1 MKKQFLI
8 CSLLLASMSS
18 FGQQSNGPRLIIR
31 ADDMGALHSINVACM
46 QAHKEGIVK
55 SVEVMPVAS
64 WFPEAVKMLRDC
76 PTLDVG
82 LHLAFTSEWEN
93 VKWRPLTHCPGLT
106 DANGYFLPM
115 MKPNVHYPGLSVLE
129 NSNKWTLKEIEQEAR
144 AQIEMTLR
152 NLPQLSHITGHM
164 GSTGFTPEV
173 YELIK
178 RLAKEYHLSLLSS
191 KDKTYDFSF
200 KFVDYAGEK
209 RTFEQKEESFIK
221 MLRELPE
228 EGNFIFLDHPV
239 THSPEVETVFH
250 IGYEDVAADREG
262 VLKLFLSDKVKKVI
276 SERNIT
282 LINYNELSKSLPR
295 AKASNAL
302 EKAFS
307 KWQDMFLQKKEDI
320 HSIMIVQHGNV
331 IKEKWYGDNSAD
343 KSHAMHSVTKTVT
356 ATAVAMAVNE
366 ELLKLDDKVISF
378 FPESLPDTLSP
389 YMRQLEVRHLLT
401 MSSGHDVDPTS
412 FVKQNYDS
420 CRIRGFFA
428 APLVHKPGTY
438 FVYNN
443 QCSYV
448 LSAILQKV
456 TGEKLSDYLYKRL
469 FRPLGIVG
477 IEWKES
483 PEGVCL
489 GNGGLKLKTED
500 MAKIG
505 LLYLNKGNWK
515 GEQIIPSSWVEEAS
529 RFHVASCPAG
539 THREDVKIKPASSD
553 WLQGYGYQ
561 LWLCRHN
568 AFRADGAHGQ
578 FIIILPEKDAVITV
592 TANNDDMQE
601 EINLIWKYILPA
613 L

>member
-1 MKKQFLI
+1 
-8 CSLLLASMSS
+8 
-18 FGQQSNGPRLIIR
+18 
-31 ADDMGALHSINVACM
+31 
-46 QAHKEGIVK
+46 
-55 SVEVMPVAS
+55 
-64 WFPEAVKMLRDC
+64 
-76 PTLDVG
+76 
-82 LHLAFTSEWEN
+82 
-93 VKWRPLTHCPGLT
+93 
-106 DANGYFLPM
+106 
-115 MKPNVHYPGLSVLE
+115 
-129 NSNKWTLKEIEQEAR
+129 
-144 AQIEMTLR
+144 
-152 NLPQLSHITGHM
+152 
-164 GSTGFTPEV
+164 
-173 YELIK
+173 
-178 RLAKEYHLSLLSS
+178 
-191 KDKTYDFSF
+191 
-200 KFVDYAGEK
+200 
-209 RTFEQKEESFIK
+209 
-221 MLRELPE
+221 
-228 EGNFIFLDHPV
+228 
-239 THSPEVETVFH
+239 
-250 IGYEDVAADREG
+250 
-262 VLKLFLSDKVKKVI
+262 
-276 SERNIT
+276 
-282 LINYNELSKSLPR
+282 
-295 AKASNAL
+295 
-302 EKAFS
+302 
-307 KWQDMFLQKKEDI
+307 
-320 HSIMIVQHGNV
+320 MIVQHGNV
-331 IKEKWYGDNSAD
+331 IKEKWFGDNSAD
-343 KSHAMHSVTKTVT
+343 KSHAMHSVTKPVT

-366 ELLKLDDKVISF
+366 GLLKLDDKVISF

-515 GEQIIPSSWVEEAS
+515 GEQIIPSGWVEEAS

-539 THREDVKIKPASSD
+539 TRREDVKIKLASSD